1 MAYHATRMNVTKF
14 IRSFRYALSGM
25 KQAAAEQNFRVDI
38 IAAIVVLAVSF
49 FTKLSLL
56 EWVIIIMLIA
66 GMLALEMMNSAVERV
81 VDLVTSD
88 YHPLAKAAKD
98 IAAGAVLIYAIAAVI
113 IACLIFLPKWL

>member
-1 MAYHATRMNVTKF
+1 MNVTKF

-98 IAAGAVLIYAIAAVI
+98 IAAGAVLIYAIAAVV

>member
-1 MAYHATRMNVTKF
+1 MNVTKF

-25 KQAAAEQNFRVDI
+25 RQATAEQNFRVDI
-38 IAAIVVLAVSF
+38 IAAIVVLVVSF
-49 FTKLSLL
+49 LTKLSLL

-98 IAAGAVLIYAIAAVI
+98 IAAGAVFIYAIAAVV
-113 IACLIFLPKWL
+113 IACFIFLPKWL